1 MAGTGAFGKACSRKI
16 IASHTISRSAALNRI
31 ARNGHVYAI
40 SAEFSQL
47 NKTGGRFIPVLKGI
61 NRTSTF
67 NGFCSDHDD
76 GIFKPIDA
84 LEPKTDSE
92 FCCRLAYRAVS
103 KELYL
108 KRQMQRT
115 PEQIALLQC
124 GRSIE
129 QQIFIGEYQADM
141 NAGMLAAVRDLE
153 AYQASLERA
162 ISSEG
167 AGGWSHLVV
176 KVQGVTPIATS
187 SLFQPEEN
195 LFREKLQD
203 LGDIETPTQAVV
215 FSVLPLAGRGVFVLS
230 FKHDEHYAASFVES
244 LLSLSNEK
252 IVSYLIG
259 VAFERCEN
267 LAISPDWWDALS
279 GSTRDD
285 LLAAMNR
292 GISPFGEDSS
302 MLRPLDFRFESLPA
316 LTEKQML

>member
-1 MAGTGAFGKACSRKI
+1 
-16 IASHTISRSAALNRI
+16 
-31 ARNGHVYAI
+31 
-40 SAEFSQL
+40 
-47 NKTGGRFIPVLKGI
+47 KGI

-167 AGGWSHLVV
+167 AGGWS
-176 KVQGVTPIATS
+176 
-187 SLFQPEEN
+187 
-195 LFREKLQD
+195 
-203 LGDIETPTQAVV
+203 
-215 FSVLPLAGRGVFVLS
+215 
-230 FKHDEHYAASFVES
+230 
-244 LLSLSNEK
+244 
-252 IVSYLIG
+252 
-259 VAFERCEN
+259 
-267 LAISPDWWDALS
+267 
-279 GSTRDD
+279 
-285 LLAAMNR
+285 
-292 GISPFGEDSS
+292 
-302 MLRPLDFRFESLPA
+302 
-316 LTEKQML
+316 